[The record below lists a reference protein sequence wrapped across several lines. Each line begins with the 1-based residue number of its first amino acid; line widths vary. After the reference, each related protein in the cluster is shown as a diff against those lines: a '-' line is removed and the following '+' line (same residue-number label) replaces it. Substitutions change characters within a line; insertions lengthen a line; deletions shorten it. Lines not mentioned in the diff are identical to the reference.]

1 MVLSLIALCCG
12 ERGLRVRFE
21 REIDLIAMSSVET
34 RIIEEVMPQMR
45 FRSSASNRIRAIA
58 LNTFRESI
66 RDRVLYNLILFVLIL
81 VTASVFVSD
90 LSLDMESQFTAAL
103 GLSAMLVFGALIA
116 IFIGVALV
124 YKEIDKRTIY
134 SLLSKPVRRHEFI
147 IGKYAGLCLTLF
159 VNTAVMVLATEAAL
173 LYVNGKF
180 VPLNATV
187 LEASFLV
194 YLELVLIVAVSL
206 MFSSFT
212 TPMLA
217 ALFSFAVYVIG
228 QLSRDLLQAAV
239 LSNSAVT
246 RAVLTTAYY
255 LLPNLGNFGFIAE
268 ASHGRMVPL
277 RMALFATAYTLIYV
291 TILLSASILIFQRRN
306 FK

>member
-1 MVLSLIALCCG
+1 MAIVEVKVIDAAPA
-12 ERGLRVRFE
+12 RVSVHP
-21 REIDLIAMSSVET
+21 SSPRRV
-34 RIIEEVMPQMR
+34 
-45 FRSSASNRIRAIA
+45 RAIA

-81 VTASVFVSD
+81 VAASVFVSD

-116 IFIGVALV
+116 IFIGVGLV

-134 SLLSKPVRRHEFI
+134 SLLSKPVHRHEFI
-147 IGKYAGLCLTLF
+147 IGKYAGLCLTLL
-159 VNTAVMVLATEAAL
+159 VNSAVMVLGTEFAL

-180 VPLNATV
+180 VPLHTAV
-187 LEASFLV
+187 LAASFLV
-194 YLELVLIVAVSL
+194 YLELTLLVAVAL

-228 QLSRDLLQAAV
+228 HFSTDLLQAAA
-239 LSNSAVT
+239 LSKSPVT
-246 RAVLTTAYY
+246 RTMLNTAYY
-255 LLPNLGNFGFIAE
+255 LLPNLSNFGFIAE
-268 ASHGRMVPL
+268 ASHGRIVPL
-277 RMALFATAYTLIYV
+277 RMATSAAVYALVYIS
-291 TILLSASILIFQRRN
+291 ILLSAAVLIFQRRN

>member
-1 MVLSLIALCCG
+1 MAIG
-12 ERGLRVRFE
+12 E
-21 REIDLIAMSSVET
+21 IN
-34 RIIEEVMPQMR
+34 IIEAVAAPVS
-45 FRSSASNRIRAIA
+45 FKSSGARRVRAIA

-81 VTASVFVSD
+81 VAASVFVSD

-116 IFIGVALV
+116 IFIGVGLV

-134 SLLSKPVRRHEFI
+134 SLLSKPVHRHEFI
-147 IGKYAGLCLTLF
+147 IGKYAGLCLTLL
-159 VNTAVMVLATEAAL
+159 VNSAVMVLATELAL

-180 VPLNATV
+180 VPLQTAV
-187 LEASFLV
+187 LAASFLV
-194 YLELVLIVAVSL
+194 YLELALVVAVAL

-228 QLSRDLLQAAV
+228 HFSKDLLEMAA
-239 LSNSAVT
+239 LSTSTAT
-246 RAVLTTAYY
+246 RVVLTTLYY
-255 LLPNLGNFGFIAE
+255 LLPNLSNFGFITE
-268 ASHGRMVPL
+268 ASHGRIVPPSI
-277 RMALFATAYTLIYV
+277 AGSATVYAIVYIG
-291 TILLSASILIFQRRN
+291 ILLSAAVLIFQKRN

>member
-1 MVLSLIALCCG
+1 MAIA
-12 ERGLRVRFE
+12 EVKVIEAAAARVSVN
-21 REIDLIAMSSVET
+21 SSGAR
-34 RIIEEVMPQMR
+34 RIC
-45 FRSSASNRIRAIA
+45 AIA
-58 LNTFRESI
+58 LNTFRESV

-81 VTASVFVSD
+81 VAASVFVSD

-116 IFIGVALV
+116 IFIGVGLV

-134 SLLSKPVRRHEFI
+134 SLLSKPVHRHEFI
-147 IGKYAGLCLTLF
+147 IGKYAGLCLTLL
-159 VNTAVMVLATEAAL
+159 VNSAVMVLGTELAL

-180 VPLNATV
+180 VPLHTAV
-187 LEASFLV
+187 LAVSFLV
-194 YLELVLIVAVSL
+194 YLELALLVAVAL

-217 ALFSFAVYVIG
+217 ALFSFAAYVIG
-228 QLSRDLLQAAV
+228 HFSRDLLDMAA
-239 LSNSAVT
+239 LSNSTVT
-246 RAVLTTAYY
+246 RVVLTALYY
-255 LLPNLGNFGFIAE
+255 VLPNLSNFGFTTE

-277 RMALFATAYTLIYV
+277 RMAASATVYAIVYIG
-291 TILLSASILIFQRRN
+291 ILLSAAVLIFQKRN